1 MDVSV
6 SRLTIEVFV
15 EQVWDVVA
23 QRPNRVPYISKV
35 FRLLVLV
42 DVPLLRLLLC
52 LEE

>member
-6 SRLTIEVFV
+6 SRLTVEVFV

-23 QRPNRVPYISKV
+23 QRPNRVSYISKI
-35 FRLLVLV
+35 FLLLVLV